1 MVLHLLTNTNRKSR
15 CIYKIGVHIR
25 LNSRLE
31 IGDDASSIV
40 NVEYHIAGDYCI
52 RRYSEAGI

>member
-1 MVLHLLTNTNRKSR
+1 MEVGVFIKSR
-15 CIYKIGVHIR
+15 VHIR